1 MADTKLVICEKC
13 LGTGH
18 VNGGNENST
27 WSKACEYCHGIGFSR
42 VPMTNADRIRAMSD
56 EELAELLANE
66 TYRIAKPCFDAFG
79 YGLEKQVIFAKRI
92 EWLQQPSE

>member
-1 MADTKLVICEKC
+1 MGDTKLVICEKC

-18 VNGGNENST
+18 VNAGNENST
-27 WSKACEYCHGIGFSR
+27 WSEACEYRHGIGFSR

>member
-92 EWLQQPSE
+92 EWLQQPAE

>member
-27 WSKACEYCHGIGFSR
+27 WSKTCEDCHGTGFSR

-66 TYRIAKPCFDAFG
+66 TYRIAKPCFDTFG

>member
-1 MADTKLVICEKC
+1 MGDTKLVICEKC
-13 LGTGH
+13 LGTGQ